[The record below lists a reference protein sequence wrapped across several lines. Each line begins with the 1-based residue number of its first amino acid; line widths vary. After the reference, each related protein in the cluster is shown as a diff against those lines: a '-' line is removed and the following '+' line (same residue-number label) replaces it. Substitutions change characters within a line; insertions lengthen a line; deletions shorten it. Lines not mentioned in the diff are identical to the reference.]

1 MGLNFL
7 QRLVNIMFRKERTRV
22 ICNELKKLSNSKSFD
37 ITKWK
42 KKDGFFVRPQ
52 DAENSE
58 IPWQDFD
65 SKNMMWMGKD
75 KHFWFSTEFTVPED
89 FLGKPLYLVIK
100 TQIDEP
106 NDMNNPQFLA
116 FVNDIPV
123 QGVDMN
129 HREILITEN
138 AEPNHK
144 YKIDLQAYTGTLHV
158 ELLLIGRV
166 VLVDRDVLNLYYDL
180 NVPLCIAEKL
190 EDGDSVKLPLELAL
204 EKAVDLLDLRVP
216 YSESFYA
223 SIKATEKYLQ
233 KSVYETLAGSSKVI
247 ASCIGH
253 THIDVAW
260 LWTVSQTREKV
271 ARSFSTV
278 LKLMEEYPEYKFMS
292 SQPQLYAFLK
302 ERYPEIYEKLKQRV
316 KEGRWEPEGGMWL
329 EADCNLTSG
338 ESLVRQFLYG
348 KQFFKD
354 EFGVDSKVLWLP
366 DVFGYSA
373 ALPQIMKKCG
383 IEYFMTTKIA
393 WNEFDKFPYDT
404 FWWYGIDGT
413 PLFTHLVTTKG
424 VDQEKESFFTT
435 YNGMLHPAALMGG
448 WDRYQQKELNNDIL
462 VCYGYGD
469 GGGGPTREML
479 ETGRRMEKGI
489 DGAPRVRQ
497 EFSKKYFDEL
507 YDSLAEN
514 PQVPSWI
521 GELYLEYH
529 RGTYTSMARNKRS
542 NRKSEYALMNLEML
556 SVWAEEYGLSYPKE
570 EINTIWKTVLLNQF
584 HDILPG
590 SAIKEAYDVTKIE
603 YEEIKKKTEE
613 LIKERMDVIASKE
626 GAGKNSIAVFNT
638 LSFNRSDKV
647 VLDSVPEKVTELM
660 GEDGVTYPIQKTED
674 GKFTAWVHNIPSKG
688 IKLLQFNH
696 GKNVSSPFTITDSGI
711 ETPYYKV
718 AIDSCGFFT
727 SLYHKNCNREVLK
740 AGEKGNVLKV
750 YEDKPKEFDN
760 WNIDIYYT
768 RKSWIAEDV
777 TKLEWIENGPVQAV
791 LMTERKYCNS
801 VIKQKVYFYA
811 NSPRIDFETYVDWKE
826 HQQLMKVEFPIEV
839 NANEATY
846 DIQFGNLTRPTHSN
860 TSWDKAKFEV
870 CAHKW
875 ADLSDGGYGVSL
887 LNDCKYGYSVKNQTM
902 SLSLIKSGI
911 DPNPTADQEEH
922 WFTYSILPHEGG
934 FKEAGT
940 VQQAYMLNLPLLVS
954 HPEGEAKAKGEAA
967 ASMVNV
973 DAKNVILETIKKAE
987 DGNGTILRIYEY
999 ENKLTEVKISLSRK
1013 FSKVT
1018 ECDMLENDIQKIS
1031 SEAQEFSFKIKP
1043 FEIKTFRI
1051 I

>member
-1 MGLNFL
+1 
-7 QRLVNIMFRKERTRV
+7 MFRKERARV
-22 ICNELKKLSNSKSFD
+22 ISNELKKLSYFKFFD
-37 ITKWK
+37 ITEWK
-42 KKDGFFVRPQ
+42 KKDGFFLRPS
-52 DAENSE
+52 DAEKSE
-58 IPWQDFD
+58 APWEDFH

-75 KHFWFSTEFTVPED
+75 KHFWFHTEFTVPED
-89 FLGKPLYLVIK
+89 FEGKPICLVIK
-100 TQIDEP
+100 TNIDEP
-106 NDMNNPQFLA
+106 NDMSNPQFLA
-116 FVNDIPV
+116 FVDGKPV

-129 HREILITEN
+129 HREILISEK
-138 AEPNHK
+138 AEAFRK

-166 VLVDRDVLNLYYDL
+166 VLIDKDVLNLYYDI

-190 EDGDSVKLPLELAL
+190 EDGDERKMPLELAL
-204 EKAVDLLDLRVP
+204 EKAVDLLDLRIP
-216 YSESFYA
+216 YLESFYL
-223 SIKATEKYLQ
+223 SIKKTEEYLK
-233 KSVYETLAGSSKVI
+233 KSVYENLAGSNKVI

-278 LKLMEEYPEYKFMS
+278 LKLMDEYPEYKFMS
-292 SQPQLYAFLK
+292 SQPQLYEFLK
-302 ERYPEIYEKLKQRV
+302 ERYPEIYEKVKERV

-348 KQFFKD
+348 KKFFKD

-373 ALPQIMKKCG
+373 ALPQIMKKCN

-413 PLFTHLVTTKG
+413 PIFTHLVTTKG
-424 VDQEKESFFTT
+424 IDQEKDSFFTT

-448 WDRYQQKELNNDIL
+448 WDRYQQKEINNDIL

-507 YDSLAEN
+507 FNSLSKNEE
-514 PQVPSWI
+514 VPSWI

-542 NRKSEYALMNLEML
+542 NRKSEFALMNLEFL
-556 SVWAEEYGLSYPKE
+556 SLWAEKFGVTYPKE
-570 EINTIWKTVLLNQF
+570 ELHSMWKTVLLNQF

-590 SAIKEAYDVTKIE
+590 SAIKEAYDVTKVE
-603 YEEIKKKTEE
+603 YEEIRKKTEA
-613 LIKERMDVIASKE
+613 LIKERIDAIAKNE
-626 GAGKNSIAVFNT
+626 GAYKDSIAVFNT

-647 VLDSVPEKVTELM
+647 ILDKVPEKAAML
-660 GEDGVTYPIQKTED
+660 EDDDGTLYPIQKTED
-674 GKFTAWVHNIPSKG
+674 NKYTAYVKNIPSKG
-688 IKLLQFNH
+688 MKLMRFKE
-696 GKNVSSPFTITDSGI
+696 GEISSNPFVITPHGI

-718 AIDSCGFFT
+718 DIDSFGFFT
-727 SLYHKNCNREVLK
+727 SLIHKGLDREVLK
-740 AGEKGNVLKV
+740 KGERGNVLKV

-768 RKSWIAEDV
+768 RKAWLMDQV
-777 TKLEWIENGPVQAV
+777 TKFQWIENGPCEAV
-791 LMTERKYCNS
+791 LFTERKYCNS
-801 VIKQKVYFYA
+801 TLIQKIYFYA
-811 NSPRIDFETYVDWKE
+811 DSPRIDFETYVDWKE
-826 HQQLMKVEFPIEV
+826 HQQLLKVEFPISV
-839 NANEATY
+839 NASEAVY
-846 DIQFGNLTRPTHSN
+846 DIQFGNVKRPTHEN

-875 ADLSDGGYGVSL
+875 ADLSEGGFGVSL
-887 LNDCKYGYSVKNQTM
+887 LNDCKYGYSIKNQTM

-911 DPNPTADQEEH
+911 DPNPEADKEEH
-922 WFTYSILPHEGG
+922 FFTYSILPHEGD
-934 FKEAGT
+934 FKEGYT
-940 VQQAYMLNLPLLVS
+940 VLEAYKLNVPLMVS
-954 HPEGEAKAKGEAA
+954 CEEGSLSEKKEVEMSFAK
-967 ASMVNV
+967 V
-973 DAKNVILETIKKAE
+973 DAKNVIIETIKKAE
-987 DGNGTILRIYEY
+987 DGNGSILRVYEY
-999 ENKLTEVKISLSRK
+999 ENKRTKAKISLNCN
-1013 FSKVT
+1013 FNKVA
-1018 ECDMLENDIQKIS
+1018 ECNLLEDDICNIK
-1031 SEAQEFSFKIKP
+1031 EEGNEFEFTINP

-1051 I
+1051 N